1 MRGWDAAALADT
13 TTAAHKVAAST
24 PCRRRMATIGSK
36 HEPRFASN
44 AILKLKGSMTEL
56 ELIRTPGDRR
66 RYALE
71 DIGTIHLEGLFARS
85 ANAEAGSDHW
95 QFVRSGFWQRVIQA
109 TDATGNVVGEFRPR
123 DLRRGGTLEWAG
135 RELRLRPASSWRERY
150 ALADGDEELVILDGK
165 SWGRR
170 PVSVSIPDGQAV
182 EPGLLLFAC
191 FVVRQLAVN
200 AANDSAAGSAAAVS
214 STSG

>member
-1 MRGWDAAALADT
+1 
-13 TTAAHKVAAST
+13 
-24 PCRRRMATIGSK
+24 
-36 HEPRFASN
+36 
-44 AILKLKGSMTEL
+44 MTEL

-95 QFVRSGFWQRVIQA
+95 QFVRSGFWQRVMQA
-109 TDATGNVVGEFRPR
+109 TDATGIVVGEFRPR

-135 RELRLRPASSWRERY
+135 RELTLRPASSWRERY

-182 EPGLLLFAC
+182 ESGLLLFAC

-200 AANDSAAGSAAAVS
+200 AANDSAAGSTAAVS

>member
-1 MRGWDAAALADT
+1 
-13 TTAAHKVAAST
+13 
-24 PCRRRMATIGSK
+24 
-36 HEPRFASN
+36 
-44 AILKLKGSMTEL
+44 MTEL
-56 ELIRTPGDRR
+56 ELTRTPGDRR

-95 QFVRSGFWQRVIQA
+95 QFVRSGFWQRVMQA
-109 TDATGNVVGEFRPR
+109 MDATGNVVGEFRPR
-123 DLRRGGTLEWAG
+123 DLRRGGTLEWAR
-135 RELRLRPASSWRERY
+135 RELTLRPASSWRERY

-170 PVSVSIPDGQAV
+170 PVAVSIPDGRAV

-200 AANDSAAGSAAAVS
+200 AANDSAAGSTAAVS

>member
-1 MRGWDAAALADT
+1 
-13 TTAAHKVAAST
+13 
-24 PCRRRMATIGSK
+24 
-36 HEPRFASN
+36 
-44 AILKLKGSMTEL
+44 MTEL

-71 DIGTIHLEGLFARS
+71 DIGTIHLEGLFARG

-95 QFVRSGFWQRVIQA
+95 QFVRSGFWQRVMQA

-135 RELRLRPASSWRERY
+135 RELTLRPASSWRERY
-150 ALADGDEELVILDGK
+150 ALADGDDELVIL
-165 SWGRR
+165 
-170 PVSVSIPDGQAV
+170 DGQAV

-200 AANDSAAGSAAAVS
+200 AANDSAAGSTAAVS